1 MRPRP
6 GTQRARP
13 LSALRP
19 LAWRWYLP
27 AFAAGLLAG
36 QTLGGRAGEGGVR
49 LALAALCA
57 VPTVAAVH
65 RAAGRAALLVA
76 LAATLGAA
84 QAWSRD
90 ARREARLS
98 AVPEVA
104 QSFRGR
110 IRRAETRPGRA
121 GSTWVLLEVTLA
133 GEASWYRAGD
143 VLRLSLWSVARR
155 WNVGD
160 EVTFRATPRA
170 PRGFCNQGRDGW
182 AELAF
187 RRGIVAQ
194 ASLARD
200 AGVTLVR
207 PATGLALDTLL
218 AAARDAVAAALERAV
233 PVDDEREVLRA
244 LVLGDQSRIRAELRR
259 AYAATGTAHVLSVSG
274 LHIALVATS
283 AFFAARWLLARL
295 PWLALRVPVARAA
308 ACLALP
314 PAVAYALLS
323 GGATATLRALVMGA
337 AALGG
342 VVLGRRPD
350 AWTSLAAAALLL
362 ALLDPGVG
370 EDPSF
375 QLSFVAVASLVAAA
389 RVGRRLREVATAH
402 GFDARRTGH
411 RALGWLA
418 ASLGASL
425 AATVATA
432 PLTAYHFGQVALAGA
447 VANLV
452 AVPLAGW
459 LAVLL
464 GLGGAA
470 LVVPWP
476 DGGDACLRLA
486 ALAVR
491 PVDLLVEALAAT
503 PVASARWALASP
515 LEVGAVLALVASP
528 LVGGARLR
536 RTLVV
541 AAGVALGL
549 HGCAGRLAAHA
560 APLIVRF
567 LDVGQGDASIVQL
580 TSEGRTIVIDG
591 GGLAGSFDPGERIVL
606 PALRRAGAARVAAL
620 VVSHPEHDHYAG
632 LAAVPPALRVEE
644 LWWTGR
650 TTRAASFARLMDA
663 VAAHGVAKRALAAG
677 DAPGPRR
684 GTPFVRV
691 LHPPRD
697 TRGLSQNDASLVVEV
712 RFGASRVLFTGDVE
726 AAGEALLR
734 QSAPGLTATVMKVP
748 HHGSRTSSARPLV
761 ARLRPSLAVA
771 MLGAHNRFSFPAPEV
786 RQRYR
791 ALGAAWRQ
799 TDRAGEVVVAS
810 DGQLERV
817 VTCRPE

>member
-6 GTQRARP
+6 GTPRARP
-13 LSALRP
+13 LSTLRP

-27 AFAAGLLAG
+27 ACAAGLLAG

-49 LALAALCA
+49 LALAALFA
-57 VPTVAAVH
+57 VPAVAALH

-76 LAATLGAA
+76 VAATVGAA

-90 ARREARLS
+90 VRREERLA
-98 AVPEVA
+98 AVPDVA
-104 QSFRGR
+104 QFFRGR

-121 GSTWVLLEVTLA
+121 GSTWALLEVTLA
-133 GEASWYRAGD
+133 GEASWYRPGD
-143 VLRLSLWSVARR
+143 ALRLSLWSAERR
-155 WNVGD
+155 WRVGE

-170 PRGFCNQGRDGW
+170 PRGFCNQSRDAW

-207 PATGLALDTLL
+207 PPTSLALDMLL
-218 AAARDAVAAALERAV
+218 GAARDAIATALERAV
-233 PVDDEREVLRA
+233 PADDEREVLRA
-244 LVLGDQSRIRAELRR
+244 LVLGDQSRIRAELRD

-283 AFFAARWLLARL
+283 AFFTTRRLLARL

-337 AALGG
+337 AVLGG
-342 VVLGRRPD
+342 VVLGRRSD
-350 AWTSLAAAALLL
+350 AWTALAAAALVL
-362 ALLDPGVG
+362 ALLDPGIA

-375 QLSFVAVASLVAAA
+375 QLSFAAVASLVAAA
-389 RVGRRLREVATAH
+389 RVARRLREVATAH
-402 GFDARRTGH
+402 GFDAHRRTH
-411 RALGWLA
+411 RAFGWLA
-418 ASLGASL
+418 ASVGASL
-425 AATVATA
+425 AATIATA
-432 PLTAYHFGQVALAGA
+432 PFTAYHFGQVALVGT
-447 VANLV
+447 VANLI

-459 LAVLL
+459 LVVLL
-464 GLGGAA
+464 GLAGAA

-476 DGGDACLRLA
+476 DGGETCLRLA
-486 ALAVR
+486 AVAVR
-491 PVDLLVEALAAT
+491 PVNLLVEALAAA
-503 PVASARWALASP
+503 PGASARWALASP

-528 LVGGARLR
+528 LVGAARLR
-536 RTLVV
+536 RALVV

-549 HGCAGRLAAHA
+549 HGCAGRLAAST
-560 APLIVRF
+560 APLVVRF

-580 TSEGRTIVIDG
+580 ASEGRTIVVDG

-606 PALRRAGAARVAAL
+606 PALRRARVARVAAL

-632 LAAVPPALRVEE
+632 LAAVPPALRVDE

-663 VAAHGVAKRALAAG
+663 VAAHGVAKRTLAAG
-677 DAPGPRR
+677 DAPGPWRA
-684 GTPFVRV
+684 TPLVRV
-691 LHPPRD
+691 LHPPGEAE
-697 TRGLSQNDASLVVEV
+697 GLSQNDASLVLEV
-712 RFGASRVLFTGDVE
+712 RYGASRVLFTGDVE

-734 QSAPGLTATVMKVP
+734 RSAPGLTATVIKVP
-748 HHGSRTSSARPLV
+748 HHGSRTSSARSLL

-771 MLGAHNRFSFPAPEV
+771 MLGAHNRFWFPAPEV

-791 ALGAAWRQ
+791 WLGAAWRQ
-799 TDRAGEVVVAS
+799 TDAAGEVVVAS

-817 VTCRPE
+817 TTCRAG